1 MKCPRCKHIDCHAE
15 WCQTTADSNA
25 ALIDLLP
32 ADRLKQV
39 VSEVLG
45 NAIDGRHPGL
55 RTEDGFIR
63 WGLVEKIIHQEIDAV
78 LK

>member
-1 MKCPRCKHIDCHAE
+1 
-15 WCQTTADSNA
+15 
-25 ALIDLLP
+25 LIDLLP